1 MPLYEYRCS
10 NCHRRVTLLIRNFSE
25 SSSITCPNCGSTE
38 LNRLFST
45 FAVSG
50 DKSAYEDILAD
61 PQLVKGLEYDDPR
74 ALAEWNRRMSRGLDE
89 EITPEYE
96 EMLERMGAG
105 EMPDDLMGGEE
116 TSEEL

>member
-10 NCHRRVTLLIRNFSE
+10 NCHRRVTILVRSE

-45 FAVSG
+45 FAVGSY
-50 DKSAYEDILAD
+50 DKSDYEDILAD
-61 PQLVKGLEYDDPR
+61 SQLVKGLEHDDPR

-89 EITPEYE
+89 EITPEHK

-116 TSEEL
+116 TLEEL